1 MKKGI
6 IMEIGD
12 AYLTLLTPEGEFL
25 RSKKQNQI
33 YNIGQEINFLPHVNV
48 QKRKSLS
55 LLKNI
60 FVARPVWAVLA
71 ALFII
76 LGSFIPI
83 YKDNKAYAYMSID
96 SNSSIEL
103 GVNKNMQVVE
113 LTGLN
118 REGKATIS
126 ELGEW
131 KKEDVTKVTQEILA
145 KINPTENKQPVII
158 STVATKEQDEQSKKK
173 LQMDINEIK
182 AVASR
187 KEIDLRVIKAT
198 KEERKKARNLGI
210 STGKYKQRINPS
222 PPKKNADQKPTTISP
237 KSVALPP
244 GQQKKKNEK
253 PVITNSVNEKKTASQ
268 ISPIVKVVPPA
279 QLKEKNQTQ
288 KNPTSMTQKSKQQVK
303 PEQEPNPKPKQPQ
316 NPKPK
321 QQQNQNKN
329 TKTNAKSKPVKPVN
343 QPKKT
348 K

>member
-1 MKKGI
+1 
-6 IMEIGD
+6 
-12 AYLTLLTPEGEFL
+12 
-25 RSKKQNQI
+25 
-33 YNIGQEINFLPHVNV
+33 
-48 QKRKSLS
+48 
-55 LLKNI
+55 
-60 FVARPVWAVLA
+60 
-71 ALFII
+71 
-76 LGSFIPI
+76 
-83 YKDNKAYAYMSID
+83 MSID

-173 LQMDINEIK
+173 LQKDINEIK
-182 AVASR
+182 AAASK

-210 STGKYKQRINPS
+210 STGKYKQRINLS
-222 PPKKNADQKPTTISP
+222 PPKKNADQQPTTTISP

-253 PVITNSVNEKKTASQ
+253 PVITNSVNEKKAASQ
-268 ISPIVKVVPPA
+268 ISPIVKVVPPG
-279 QLKEKNQTQ
+279 QLKEKNPIQ
-288 KNPTSMTQKSKQQVK
+288 KNPTSTTQKSKQQVK
-303 PEQEPNPKPKQPQ
+303 RKQEPNPKPKQQQ

-321 QQQNQNKN
+321 ENQKNKK
-329 TKTNAKSKPVKPVN
+329 TKTNAKSKPEVGS
-343 QPKKT
+343 
-348 K
+348 